1 MAQTLLQVEDLHT
14 QFFTSRGVVRAVDGV
29 SLHIDVGETLGVV
42 GESGCGKTMTAL
54 SILRLVPDPGKI
66 VSGRILFRGND
77 VLKMGDEEIRE
88 FRGNDVAMIFQDPMT
103 SLNPVTKVGRQIEE
117 AMTAHQR
124 FTPELAK
131 SRVIELLTRV
141 RVPSAERRAKDYPH
155 QFSGGMRQRAMI
167 AMGLANEPSLLIA
180 DEPTTALDVTV
191 QAQIIQLMKQLN
203 RELGTAMMLITHNM
217 ALVASLCQ
225 RVVVMYA
232 GRVVEEGPVEQ
243 IFKSP
248 QHPYT
253 WSLLRSVPR
262 VDEARKD
269 RLVSIKG
276 LPPDLSNPPPGCKF
290 HPRCPFVIDRCKIEE
305 PALSEVA
312 TEQVARCWVLMRNVS
327 EADVAT
333 ARASS
338 ISIAAAQNLKAPV
351 GDGSGGAVVGG
362 AGTAGGSSN
371 SARS

>member
-1 MAQTLLQVEDLHT
+1 MTQRLLEIEDLHT

-29 SLHIDVGETLGVV
+29 SLHIDAGEVLGVV

-54 SILRLVPDPGKI
+54 SVLRLVPDPGRI
-66 VSGRILFRGND
+66 VSGRVMFKGRDVTKMDDEEIRDFRGND
-77 VLKMGDEEIRE
+77 VS
-88 FRGNDVAMIFQDPMT
+88 MIFQDPMT

-117 AMTAHQR
+117 AMTAHKR
-124 FTPELAK
+124 FTTEQAK
-131 SRVIELLTRV
+131 VRVVELLKRV
-141 RVPSAERRAKDYPH
+141 RVPAAESRVNDYPH

-167 AMGLANEPSLLIA
+167 AMGLSNEPELLIA

-217 ALVASLCQ
+217 ALIASLCQ

-232 GRVVEEGPVEQ
+232 GRIVEEGPVEQ
-243 IFKSP
+243 IFTSP

-269 RLVSIKG
+269 RLVSIRG
-276 LPPDLSNPPPGCKF
+276 LPPDLSHPPPGCKF
-290 HPRCPFVIDRCKIEE
+290 HPRCPFVIDRCKTEPEPQLEE
-305 PALSEVA
+305 VGV
-312 TEQVARCWVLMRNVS
+312 EQQARCWVLMHNVKS
-327 EADVAT
+327 EDIDAAKQSALSRD
-333 ARASS
+333 
-338 ISIAAAQNLKAPV
+338 AAQKLKAEAIPA
-351 GDGSGGAVVGG
+351 DGNASG
-362 AGTAGGSSN
+362 
-371 SARS
+371 

>member
-14 QFFTSRGVVRAVDGV
+14 QFYTSRGVVRAVDGV
-29 SLHIDVGETLGVV
+29 TLHVDAGETVGVV

-54 SILRLVPDPGKI
+54 SILRLVPDPGRI
-66 VSGRILFRGND
+66 TSGRILFAGKN
-77 VLKMGDEEIRE
+77 VTKMTDDEIRD

-103 SLNPVTKVGRQIEE
+103 SLNPVTKIGSQIEE

-124 FTPELAK
+124 FTQTLARG
-131 SRVIELLTRV
+131 RVVELLKRV
-141 RVPSAERRAKDYPH
+141 RVPAAESRVKDYPH

-167 AMGLANEPSLLIA
+167 AMGLSNEPSLLIA

-225 RVVVMYA
+225 RIIVMYA
-232 GRVVEEGPVEQ
+232 GRIVEEGPVDQ

-262 VDEARKD
+262 VDEARKE
-269 RLVSIKG
+269 RLVSIRG
-276 LPPDLSNPPPGCKF
+276 LPPDLLNPPPGCKF
-290 HPRCPFVIDRCKIEE
+290 HPRCPFVIDKCKVDPE
-305 PALSEVA
+305 PNLGEVDVN
-312 TEQVARCWVLMRNVS
+312 QVARCWVLMRNVKDES
-327 EADVAT
+327 LEAAKT
-333 ARASS
+333 SALSKE
-338 ISIAAAQNLKAPV
+338 AAEKLKAQVAEV
-351 GDGSGGAVVGG
+351 GGG
-362 AGTAGGSSN
+362 AGG
-371 SARS
+371 

>member
-1 MAQTLLQVEDLHT
+1 MAETLLEIEDLHT
-14 QFFTSRGVVRAVDGV
+14 QFFTSRGVVHAVEGV
-29 SLHIDVGETLGVV
+29 SLHVDAGETLGVV

-54 SILRLVPDPGKI
+54 SILRLVPEPGRI
-66 VSGRILFRGND
+66 TSGRILFRGRE
-77 VLKMGDEEIRE
+77 VTKMDDDEIRD

-103 SLNPVTKVGRQIEE
+103 SLNPVTKVGFQIEE
-117 AMTAHQR
+117 AMTAHDR
-124 FTPELAK
+124 FSASAAK
-131 SRVIELLTRV
+131 ERVVELLKRV
-141 RVPSAERRAKDYPH
+141 RVPAAESRTKDYPH

-167 AMGLANEPSLLIA
+167 AMGLSNEPSLLIA

-276 LPPDLSNPPPGCKF
+276 LPPDLVSPPPGCKF
-290 HPRCPFVIDRCKIEE
+290 HPRCPFVIDKCRTDPE
-305 PALSEVA
+305 PELEDVA
-312 TEQVARCWVLMRNVS
+312 TNQVARCWVLMRNVK
-327 EADVAT
+327 EEDVA
-333 ARASS
+333 
-338 ISIAAAQNLKAPV
+338 AAKESALSVEAAEKLKAAAPV
-351 GDGSGGAVVGG
+351 GGSD
-362 AGTAGGSSN
+362 AGG
-371 SARS
+371 

>member
-1 MAQTLLQVEDLHT
+1 MAQPLLQVEDLHT

-29 SLHIDVGETLGVV
+29 SLHIDAGETLGVV

-66 VSGRILFRGND
+66 ISGRILFRGKD
-77 VLKMGDEEIRE
+77 VAQMDDEEVMD
-88 FRGNDVAMIFQDPMT
+88 FRGNDVSMIFQDPMT
-103 SLNPVTKVGRQIEE
+103 SMNPVTKIGFQIEE
-117 AMTAHQR
+117 AMTAHKR
-124 FTPELAK
+124 FSAQQAK
-131 SRVIELLTRV
+131 TRVVELLKRV
-141 RVPSAERRAKDYPH
+141 RVPAPERRVNDYPH

-167 AMGLANEPSLLIA
+167 AMGLANEPALLIA

-191 QAQIIQLMKQLN
+191 QAQIIELMKNLN
-203 RELGTAMMLITHNM
+203 QELGTAMMLITHNM

-290 HPRCPFVIDRCKIEE
+290 HPRCPFVIERCKVEE
-305 PALSEVA
+305 PPLAEVDVN
-312 TEQVARCWVLMRNVS
+312 QVARCWVLMRNVN
-327 EADVAT
+327 EQDVAAAKT
-333 ARASS
+333 SA
-338 ISIAAAQNLKAPV
+338 ISVEAAQKLKTPV
-351 GDGSGGAVVGG
+351 AGVGG
-362 AGTAGGSSN
+362 DVGG
-371 SARS
+371 

>member
-1 MAQTLLQVEDLHT
+1 LAATLLEVQDLHT
-14 QFFTSRGVVRAVDGV
+14 QFFTSRGVVRAVDGISFHV
-29 SLHIDVGETLGVV
+29 DAGETLGVV

-54 SILRLVPDPGKI
+54 SILRLLPDPGKI
-66 VSGRILFRGND
+66 TSGRILFRGKE
-77 VLKMGDEEIRE
+77 VTKMTDEEIRE

-103 SLNPVTKVGRQIEE
+103 SLNPVTRIGRQIEE
-117 AMTAHQR
+117 AMTAHER
-124 FTPELAK
+124 FSEKVARP
-131 SRVIELLTRV
+131 RVIELLKRV
-141 RVPSAERRAKDYPH
+141 RVPAAESRIKDYPH

-225 RVVVMYA
+225 RIVVMYA
-232 GRVVEEGPVEQ
+232 GRIVEEGPVEQ
-243 IFKSP
+243 IFQSP

-276 LPPDLSNPPPGCKF
+276 LPPDLSHPPPGCKF
-290 HPRCPFVIDRCKIEE
+290 HPRCPFVIDKCKVDPE
-305 PALSEVA
+305 PPLGDVGPN
-312 TEQVARCWVLMRNVS
+312 QVARCWVLMRNVKEEDLEIAKTS
-327 EADVAT
+327 ALSKE
-333 ARASS
+333 
-338 ISIAAAQNLKAPV
+338 AAARLKAV
-351 GDGSGGAVVGG
+351 
-362 AGTAGGSSN
+362 AGGEGGV
-371 SARS
+371 